1 MKLPTKEQKLKY
13 YYITRVRQFAAVAT
27 RRRVIYVINE
37 HEFTT
42 VQQKQMDF
50 LKNVHRFEI
59 KDMPKQLV
67 FNF

>member
-1 MKLPTKEQKLKY
+1 MKPTKEQKLKY
-13 YYITRVRQFAAVAT
+13 YYVARVNRFAIVRTRQKIIYVANWDEITR
-27 RRRVIYVINE
+27 
-37 HEFTT
+37 

-59 KDMPKQLV
+59 KELPKQLA